1 MNITLDSTI
10 LVRAFVTPGG
20 AARQVLSRIVNDR
33 HRLVLSG
40 EMLAETSR
48 VLRYPRMQARHRM
61 TEALIYDYVMAVGSV
76 ATMVRPDPIFS
87 APIRDANDIVV
98 IATAIAG
105 TAEVICTTDEDF
117 FTAPASE
124 FLKSSNILV
133 CTDLELIS
141 LLCP

>member
-1 MNITLDSTI
+1 
-10 LVRAFVTPGG
+10 
-20 AARQVLSRIVNDR
+20 
-33 HRLVLSG
+33 
-40 EMLAETSR
+40 
-48 VLRYPRMQARHRM
+48 M

-141 LLCP
+141 RLCP